1 MVMKKHII
9 NKEDI
14 IEGLISKEHYFQ
26 SLLQASYSNG
36 LLNTSD
42 IQKIQL
48 QLLSVM
54 TEIVAYFTKGT
65 SSSVR
70 EEVAEQLILSI
81 YYTLGLSLKHQKTI
95 KESID
100 LIKKKDMKLLFAEG
114 EKVLQ
119 EKVDK
124 CKGLLEII
132 SRTKLNTE
140 NYAYIDTIDYG
151 IPLFFEKYDRR
162 FASHE
167 TPGSIDYPLA
177 IEEIHLVGIEYIE
190 DYLNKLV
197 LENKFCEYFDVL
209 EIEALLEGFCNNSK
223 HMLINIFKLV
233 LTNYLGCIL
242 VGNKGRALD
251 ITKRNREYLKRTIE
265 DLSTVELERLF
276 LDAIEKLCHE
286 FSIKDKK
293 LIEYIH
299 KVISEVIPEVR
310 KNMENNTLDRVFIT
324 LSKKDEN
331 LIKYEDGKM
340 LDNNKFRE
348 ITEEI
353 RVCSSI
359 EDKIRLIREEIHSL
373 EDLLDVLGA
382 DCIFD
387 DEYIDVFK
395 ALDTF
400 EMALIAKNTYN
411 DEEFKTD
418 YMIEN
423 EKEWKV
429 KFKEYFES
437 LNAVEREQVVALA
450 KNIEL

>member
-1 MVMKKHII
+1 MKKSII

-26 SLLQASYSNG
+26 SLLQAAYSNG
-36 LLNTSD
+36 LLDVSD

-54 TEIVAYFTKGT
+54 TEIVDYFTKGT

-81 YYTLGLSLKHQKTI
+81 YYTLGLSLKNQKSI

-100 LIKKKDMKLLFAEG
+100 LIKNKDMKLLFAEG

-132 SRTKLNTE
+132 NKTKIRTE

-151 IPLFFEKYDRR
+151 VPLFFEKYDRR

-242 VGNKGRALD
+242 VGNRGNTLD
-251 ITKRNREYLKRTIE
+251 ITMCNREYLKSIIE
-265 DLSTVELERLF
+265 DLSTIELERLF
-276 LDAIEKLCHE
+276 SDAVEKLCHE
-286 FSIKDKK
+286 FFIKDKK
-293 LIEYIH
+293 LIEYIN
-299 KVISEVIPEVR
+299 KVISEVMPEVR

-324 LSKKDEN
+324 LSKKSEN

-340 LDNNKFRE
+340 LDNSKFRE

-353 RVCSSI
+353 RACSNT
-359 EDKIRLIREEIHSL
+359 EAKTRLIREEIHSL

-382 DCIFD
+382 DCIFE
-387 DEYIDVFK
+387 DEYIDIFK

-400 EMALIAKNTYN
+400 EMALIAKNIYN

-418 YMIEN
+418 YMLEN
-423 EKEWKV
+423 EKEWKIR
-429 KFKEYFES
+429 FKEYFEG
-437 LNAVEREQVVALA
+437 LKAVERENIVALA